1 MPTKDAFEV
10 RNHVDAGR
18 FEIEVDGLTAFTEYK
33 IVGQDIIFPHT
44 VTPEALEGRGIGGAL
59 VRAGLA
65 FAEAKGLRVI
75 PRCTFFAGY
84 IARHPEYLPLVHP
97 DDREKLTIISG

>member
-10 RNHVDAGR
+10 HNNVETGR
-18 FEIEVDGLTAFTEYK
+18 FEIKVDELTAFTEYR
-33 IVGQDIIFPHT
+33 IVGDDIIFPHT

-65 FAEAKGLRVI
+65 FAESKGLRVI
-75 PRCTFFAGY
+75 PRCPFFAGY

-97 DDREKLTIISG
+97 DFRANLKIIPG